1 MRRNKD
7 KSVENNEYTK
17 KKKGK
22 GKRVIK
28 TIALFLIFQI
38 IYVPLLTI
46 ALVYYGPFT
55 NTRDMIVTTAMTTMT
70 HQYFATWFL
79 SKEKIDE
86 ILAKNRPQENIEDQS
101 LSAITVG
108 TGISAE
114 DINGIELKDISNG
127 SYTGKLLIINDPS
140 RVKLVSSPRL
150 GTSGATTSQIIEEFD
165 AVAGINAGGF
175 QDDALGTG
183 GKPAGLVIED
193 GKLRTTNTGASYSLV
208 GMDNNNK
215 MVVSNS
221 MTYAKCQE
229 LNLRCAVSF
238 GPVIIINGNP
248 TIRSGTGGWGLQPRT
263 AIAQRQDGAILMLVI
278 DGRQKGS
285 LGATLRQVQDILLEN
300 GAYNAFNLDGGA
312 STTMV
317 YNGNVVNSPSDILGE
332 RYVPNAFIVTK
343 PNKK

>member
-1 MRRNKD
+1 MK
-7 KSVENNEYTK
+7 KEFNNEEK
-17 KKKGK
+17 KNKKSK
-22 GKRVIK
+22 AKKVLK
-28 TIALFLIFQI
+28 WIAFFLIFQI
-38 IYVPLLTI
+38 IYVPILSIVLI
-46 ALVYYGPFT
+46 YYGPFT
-55 NTRDMIVTTAMTTMT
+55 NTRDMIVTTAMTTMR
-70 HQYFATWFL
+70 HQYFATLFL

-101 LSAITVG
+101 LSAINIG
-108 TGISAE
+108 SGISAE
-114 DINGIELKDISNG
+114 DMNGIELKDVSND

-150 GTSGATTSQIIEEFD
+150 GTSGATTSQIVAEND
-165 AVAGINAGGF
+165 AVAGMNAGGF

-193 GKLRTTNTGASYSLV
+193 GQLRTTNTGASYSLV
-208 GMDNNNK
+208 GMDKDNK

-221 MTYAKCQE
+221 MTYSKCQQ

-238 GPVIIINGNP
+238 GPVIIINGNA
-248 TIRSGTGGWGLQPRT
+248 TIKSGTGGWGMQPRT
-263 AIAQRQDGAILMLVI
+263 AIAQRKDGAILMLVI

-285 LGATLRQVQDILLEN
+285 LGATLRQVQDILLDN

>member
-1 MRRNKD
+1 MK
-7 KSVENNEYTK
+7 KEVNNEEK
-17 KKKGK
+17 KNKKSK
-22 GKRVIK
+22 IK
-28 TIALFLIFQI
+28 KVLKWIAFFLIFQI
-38 IYVPLLTI
+38 IYVPILSIVLI
-46 ALVYYGPFT
+46 YYGPFT
-55 NTRDMIVTTAMTTMT
+55 NTRDMIVTTAMTTMK
-70 HQYFATWFL
+70 HQYFATLFL

-101 LSAITVG
+101 LSAINIG
-108 TGISAE
+108 SGISAE
-114 DINGIELKDISNG
+114 DMNGIELKDVSND

-150 GTSGATTSQIIEEFD
+150 GTSGATTSQIVAEND
-165 AVAGINAGGF
+165 AVAGMNAGGF

-193 GKLRTTNTGASYSLV
+193 GQLRTTNTGASYSLV
-208 GMDNNNK
+208 GMDKDNK

-221 MTYAKCQE
+221 MTYSKCQQ

-238 GPVIIINGNP
+238 GPVIIINGNA
-248 TIRSGTGGWGLQPRT
+248 TIKSGTGGWGMQPRT
-263 AIAQRQDGAILMLVI
+263 AIAQRKDGVILMLVI

-285 LGATLRQVQDILLEN
+285 LGATLRQVQDILLDN

>member
-1 MRRNKD
+1 MK
-7 KSVENNEYTK
+7 KEVNNEEK
-17 KKKGK
+17 KNKKSK
-22 GKRVIK
+22 AKKVLK
-28 TIALFLIFQI
+28 WIAFFLIFQV
-38 IYVPLLTI
+38 IYVPILSIVLI
-46 ALVYYGPFT
+46 YYGPFT
-55 NTRDMIVTTAMTTMT
+55 NTRDMIVTTAMTTMS
-70 HQYFATWFL
+70 HQYFATLFL

-101 LSAITVG
+101 LSAINIG
-108 TGISAE
+108 SGISAE
-114 DINGIELKDISNG
+114 DMNGIELKDVSNN

-150 GTSGATTSQIIEEFD
+150 GTSGATTSQIVAEND
-165 AVAGINAGGF
+165 AVAGMNAGGF

-193 GKLRTTNTGASYSLV
+193 GQLRTTNTGASYSLV
-208 GMDNNNK
+208 GMDKDNK

-221 MTYAKCQE
+221 MTYSKCQQ

-238 GPVIIINGNP
+238 GPVIIINGNA
-248 TIRSGTGGWGLQPRT
+248 TIKSGTGGWGMQPRT
-263 AIAQRQDGAILMLVI
+263 AIAQRKDGAILMLVI

-285 LGATLRQVQDILLEN
+285 LGATLRQVQDILLDN

>member
-1 MRRNKD
+1 MK
-7 KSVENNEYTK
+7 KEVNNEEK
-17 KKKGK
+17 KNKKSK
-22 GKRVIK
+22 IK
-28 TIALFLIFQI
+28 KVLKWIAFFLIFQI
-38 IYVPLLTI
+38 IYVPILSIVLI
-46 ALVYYGPFT
+46 YYGPFT
-55 NTRDMIVTTAMTTMT
+55 NTRDMIVTTAMTTMK
-70 HQYFATWFL
+70 HQYFATLFL

-101 LSAITVG
+101 LSAINIG
-108 TGISAE
+108 SGISAE
-114 DINGIELKDISNG
+114 DMNGIELKDISND

-150 GTSGATTSQIIEEFD
+150 GTSGATTSQIVAEND
-165 AVAGINAGGF
+165 AVAGMNAGGF

-193 GKLRTTNTGASYSLV
+193 GQLRTTNTGAAYSLV
-208 GMDNNNK
+208 GMDKDNK

-221 MTYAKCQE
+221 MTYSKCQQ

-238 GPVIIINGNP
+238 GPVIIINGNA
-248 TIRSGTGGWGLQPRT
+248 TIKSGTGGWGMQPRT
-263 AIAQRQDGAILMLVI
+263 AIAQRKDGVILMLVI

-285 LGATLRQVQDILLEN
+285 LGATLRQVQDILLDN

>member
-1 MRRNKD
+1 MK
-7 KSVENNEYTK
+7 KEVNNEEK
-17 KKKGK
+17 KNKKSK
-22 GKRVIK
+22 AKKVLK
-28 TIALFLIFQI
+28 WIAFFLIFQV
-38 IYVPLLTI
+38 IYVPILSIVLI
-46 ALVYYGPFT
+46 YYGPFT
-55 NTRDMIVTTAMTTMT
+55 NTRDMIVTTAMTTMS
-70 HQYFATWFL
+70 HQYFATLFL

-101 LSAITVG
+101 LSAINIG
-108 TGISAE
+108 SGISAE
-114 DINGIELKDISNG
+114 DMNGIELKDVSND

-150 GTSGATTSQIIEEFD
+150 GTSGATTSQIVAEND

-193 GKLRTTNTGASYSLV
+193 GQLRTTNTGASYSLV
-208 GMDNNNK
+208 GMDKDNK

-221 MTYAKCQE
+221 MTYSKCQQ

-238 GPVIIINGNP
+238 GPVIIINGNA
-248 TIRSGTGGWGLQPRT
+248 TIKSGTGGWGMQPRT
-263 AIAQRQDGAILMLVI
+263 AIAQRKDGAILMLVI

-285 LGATLRQVQDILLEN
+285 LGATLRQVQDILLDN

-312 STTMV
+312 SATMV
-317 YNGNVVNSPSDILGE
+317 YNEKLINKPSDIMGE

-343 PNKK
+343 AKN

>member
-1 MRRNKD
+1 MK
-7 KSVENNEYTK
+7 KEVNNEEK
-17 KKKGK
+17 KNKNSKAKKVLK
-22 GKRVIK
+22 W
-28 TIALFLIFQI
+28 IAFFLIFQV
-38 IYVPLLTI
+38 IYVPILSIVLI
-46 ALVYYGPFT
+46 YYGPFT
-55 NTRDMIVTTAMTTMT
+55 NTRDMIVTTAMTTMS
-70 HQYFATWFL
+70 HQYFATLFL

-101 LSAITVG
+101 LSAINIG
-108 TGISAE
+108 SGISAE
-114 DINGIELKDISNG
+114 DMNGMELKDVSND

-150 GTSGATTSQIIEEFD
+150 GTSGATTSQIVAEND

-193 GKLRTTNTGASYSLV
+193 GQLRTTNTGASYSLV
-208 GMDNNNK
+208 GMDKDNK

-221 MTYAKCQE
+221 MTYSKCQQ

-238 GPVIIINGNP
+238 GPVIIINGNA
-248 TIRSGTGGWGLQPRT
+248 TIKSGTGGWGMQPRT
-263 AIAQRQDGAILMLVI
+263 AIAQRKDGAILMLVI

-285 LGATLRQVQDILLEN
+285 LGATLRQVQDILLDN

>member
-1 MRRNKD
+1 MK
-7 KSVENNEYTK
+7 KEVNNEEKKNKKSKTK
-17 KKKGK
+17 KALKW
-22 GKRVIK
+22 
-28 TIALFLIFQI
+28 IAFFLIFQI
-38 IYVPLLTI
+38 IYVPILSIVLI
-46 ALVYYGPFT
+46 YYGPFT
-55 NTRDMIVTTAMTTMT
+55 NTRDMIVTTAMTTMS
-70 HQYFATWFL
+70 HQYFATLFL

-101 LSAITVG
+101 LSAINIG
-108 TGISAE
+108 SGISAE
-114 DINGIELKDISNG
+114 DMNGIELKDVSND

-150 GTSGATTSQIIEEFD
+150 GTSGATTSQIVAEND
-165 AVAGINAGGF
+165 AVAGMNAGGF

-193 GKLRTTNTGASYSLV
+193 GQLRTTNTGASYSLV
-208 GMDNNNK
+208 GMDKDNK

-221 MTYAKCQE
+221 MTYSKCQQ

-238 GPVIIINGNP
+238 GPVIIINGNA
-248 TIRSGTGGWGLQPRT
+248 TIKSGTGGWGMQPRT
-263 AIAQRQDGAILMLVI
+263 AIAQRKDGAILMLVI

-285 LGATLRQVQDILLEN
+285 LGATLRQVQDILLDN

>member
-1 MRRNKD
+1 MKQDNSNNGKLNK
-7 KSVENNEYTK
+7 N
-17 KKKGK
+17 KKGK
-22 GKRVIK
+22 WKKRLK
-28 TIALFLIFQI
+28 IAGLFLLFQI
-38 IYVPLLTI
+38 IYIPILSIV
-46 ALVYYGPFT
+46 LVYYGPFT
-55 NTRDMIVTTAMTTMT
+55 NTRDMIVTTAMTTMS

-79 SKEKIDE
+79 SQEKIDE
-86 ILAKNRPQENIEDQS
+86 ILAKNRPQENVEDQS
-101 LSAITVG
+101 LSAINIG
-108 TGISAE
+108 SGISAE
-114 DINGIELKDISNG
+114 DMNGIELKDISND

-150 GTSGATTSQIIEEFD
+150 GTSGATTSQIVAEND

-193 GKLRTTNTGASYSLV
+193 GQLRTTNTGSSYSLV
-208 GMDNNNK
+208 GMDKANK
-215 MVVSNS
+215 MIVSNS
-221 MTYAKCQE
+221 MTYAKCKE

-238 GPVIIINGNP
+238 GPIIIINGNP

-263 AIAQRQDGAILMLVI
+263 AIAQRKDGAVLMLVI

-285 LGATLRQVQDILLEN
+285 LGATLRQVQDILLDN

-343 PNKK
+343 PNSK

>member
-1 MRRNKD
+1 MK
-7 KSVENNEYTK
+7 KEVNNEEK
-17 KKKGK
+17 KNKKSK
-22 GKRVIK
+22 AKKVLK
-28 TIALFLIFQI
+28 WIAFFLIFQV
-38 IYVPLLTI
+38 IYVPILSIVLI
-46 ALVYYGPFT
+46 YYGPFT
-55 NTRDMIVTTAMTTMT
+55 NTRDMIVTTAMTTMS
-70 HQYFATWFL
+70 HQYFATLFL

-101 LSAITVG
+101 LSAINIG
-108 TGISAE
+108 SGISAE
-114 DINGIELKDISNG
+114 DMNGIELKDVSNN

-150 GTSGATTSQIIEEFD
+150 GTSGATTSQIVAEND

-193 GKLRTTNTGASYSLV
+193 GQLRTTNTGASYSLV
-208 GMDNNNK
+208 GMDKDNK

-221 MTYAKCQE
+221 MTYSKCQQ

-238 GPVIIINGNP
+238 GPVIIINGNA
-248 TIRSGTGGWGLQPRT
+248 TIKSGTGGWGMQPRT
-263 AIAQRQDGAILMLVI
+263 AIAQRKDGAILMLVI

-285 LGATLRQVQDILLEN
+285 LGATLRQVQDILLDN

>member
-1 MRRNKD
+1 MKKEVNNEEKKD
-7 KSVENNEYTK
+7 KKSKAK
-17 KKKGK
+17 KVLKW
-22 GKRVIK
+22 
-28 TIALFLIFQI
+28 IAFFLIFQV
-38 IYVPLLTI
+38 IYVPILSIVLI
-46 ALVYYGPFT
+46 YYGPFT
-55 NTRDMIVTTAMTTMT
+55 NTRDMIVTTAMTTMK
-70 HQYFATWFL
+70 HQYFATLFL

-101 LSAITVG
+101 LSAINIG
-108 TGISAE
+108 SGISAE
-114 DINGIELKDISNG
+114 DMNGIELKDVSND

-150 GTSGATTSQIIEEFD
+150 GTSGATTSQIVAEND

-193 GKLRTTNTGASYSLV
+193 GQLRTTNTGASYSLV
-208 GMDNNNK
+208 GMDKDNK

-221 MTYAKCQE
+221 MTYSKCQQ

-238 GPVIIINGNP
+238 GPVIIINGNA
-248 TIRSGTGGWGLQPRT
+248 TIKSGTGGWGMQPRT
-263 AIAQRQDGAILMLVI
+263 AIAQRKDGAILMLVI

-285 LGATLRQVQDILLEN
+285 LGATLRQVQDILLDN

>member
-1 MRRNKD
+1 MRQEKNKCND
-7 KSVENNEYTK
+7 LN
-17 KKKGK
+17 KKGK
-22 GKRVIK
+22 LKRTLKV
-28 TIALFLIFQI
+28 IALFLIFQI
-38 IYVPLLTI
+38 IYIPLLSI
-46 ALVYYGPFT
+46 VLIFYGPFI
-55 NTRDMIVTTAMTTMT
+55 NTRDMIVTTAMTTMS

-101 LSAITVG
+101 LSAIDIG
-108 TGISAE
+108 SGISAE
-114 DINGIELKDISNG
+114 DMNGIELKDISND
-127 SYTGKLLIINDPS
+127 SYTGKLLIVNDPS

-150 GTSGATTSQIIEEFD
+150 GTSGATTSQIVAEND

-208 GMDNNNK
+208 GMDKDNK
-215 MVVSNS
+215 MIVSNS
-221 MTYAKCQE
+221 MTYSKCQQ

-238 GPVIIINGNP
+238 GPVIIINGNA
-248 TIRSGTGGWGLQPRT
+248 TIKSGTGGWGLQPRT
-263 AIAQRQDGAILMLVI
+263 AIAQRKDGAILMLVI

-285 LGATLRQVQDILLEN
+285 LGATLRQVQDILLDN

-343 PNKK
+343 PNK

>member
-1 MRRNKD
+1 MKKEVNNEEKKD
-7 KSVENNEYTK
+7 KKSKAK
-17 KKKGK
+17 KVLKW
-22 GKRVIK
+22 
-28 TIALFLIFQI
+28 IAFFLIFQI
-38 IYVPLLTI
+38 IYVPILSIVLI
-46 ALVYYGPFT
+46 YYGPFT
-55 NTRDMIVTTAMTTMT
+55 NTRDMIVTTAMTTMK
-70 HQYFATWFL
+70 HQYFATLFL

-101 LSAITVG
+101 LSAINIG
-108 TGISAE
+108 SGISAE
-114 DINGIELKDISNG
+114 DMNGIELKDVSND

-150 GTSGATTSQIIEEFD
+150 GTSGATTSQIVAEND

-193 GKLRTTNTGASYSLV
+193 GQLRTTNTGASYSLV
-208 GMDNNNK
+208 GMDKDNK

-221 MTYAKCQE
+221 MTYSKCQQ

-238 GPVIIINGNP
+238 GPVIIINGNA
-248 TIRSGTGGWGLQPRT
+248 TIKSGTGGWGMQPRT
-263 AIAQRQDGAILMLVI
+263 AIAQRKDGAILMLVI

-285 LGATLRQVQDILLEN
+285 LGATLRQVQDILLDN

>member
-1 MRRNKD
+1 MK
-7 KSVENNEYTK
+7 KEVNNEEK
-17 KKKGK
+17 KNKNSKAKKVLK
-22 GKRVIK
+22 W
-28 TIALFLIFQI
+28 IAFFLIFQV
-38 IYVPLLTI
+38 IYVPILSIVLI
-46 ALVYYGPFT
+46 YYGPFT
-55 NTRDMIVTTAMTTMT
+55 NTRDMIVTTAMTTMK
-70 HQYFATWFL
+70 HQYFATLFL

-101 LSAITVG
+101 LSAINIG
-108 TGISAE
+108 SGISAE
-114 DINGIELKDISNG
+114 DMNGMELKDVSND

-150 GTSGATTSQIIEEFD
+150 GTSGATTSQIVAEND

-193 GKLRTTNTGASYSLV
+193 GQLRTTNTGASYSLV
-208 GMDNNNK
+208 GMDKDNK

-221 MTYAKCQE
+221 MTYSKCQQ

-238 GPVIIINGNP
+238 GPVIIINGNA
-248 TIRSGTGGWGLQPRT
+248 TIKSGTGGWGMQPRT
-263 AIAQRQDGAILMLVI
+263 AIAQRKDGAILMLVI

-285 LGATLRQVQDILLEN
+285 LGATLRQVQDILLDN

>member
-1 MRRNKD
+1 MK
-7 KSVENNEYTK
+7 KEVNNEEKKNKKSKTK
-17 KKKGK
+17 KALKW
-22 GKRVIK
+22 
-28 TIALFLIFQI
+28 IAFFLIFQI
-38 IYVPLLTI
+38 IYVPILSIVLI
-46 ALVYYGPFT
+46 YYGPFT
-55 NTRDMIVTTAMTTMT
+55 NTRDMIVTTAMTTMR
-70 HQYFATWFL
+70 HQYFATLFL

-101 LSAITVG
+101 LSAINIG
-108 TGISAE
+108 SGISAE
-114 DINGIELKDISNG
+114 DMNGIELKDVSND

-150 GTSGATTSQIIEEFD
+150 GTSGATTSQIVAEND
-165 AVAGINAGGF
+165 AVAGMNAGGF

-193 GKLRTTNTGASYSLV
+193 GQLRTTNTGASYSLV
-208 GMDNNNK
+208 GMDKDNK

-221 MTYAKCQE
+221 MTYSKCQQ

-238 GPVIIINGNP
+238 GPVIIINGNA
-248 TIRSGTGGWGLQPRT
+248 TIKSGTGGWGMQPRT
-263 AIAQRQDGAILMLVI
+263 AIAQRKDGAILMLVI

-285 LGATLRQVQDILLEN
+285 LGATLRQVQDILLDN

>member
-1 MRRNKD
+1 MK
-7 KSVENNEYTK
+7 KEVNNEEKKNKKSKTK
-17 KKKGK
+17 KALKW
-22 GKRVIK
+22 
-28 TIALFLIFQI
+28 IAFFLIFQV
-38 IYVPLLTI
+38 IYVPILSIVLI
-46 ALVYYGPFT
+46 YYGPFT
-55 NTRDMIVTTAMTTMT
+55 NTRDMIVTTAMTTMR
-70 HQYFATWFL
+70 HQYFATLFL

-101 LSAITVG
+101 LSAINIG
-108 TGISAE
+108 SGISAE
-114 DINGIELKDISNG
+114 DMNGIELKDVSND

-150 GTSGATTSQIIEEFD
+150 GTSGATTSQIVAEND
-165 AVAGINAGGF
+165 AVAGMNAGGF

-193 GKLRTTNTGASYSLV
+193 GQLRTTNTGASYSLV
-208 GMDNNNK
+208 GMDKDNK

-221 MTYAKCQE
+221 MTYSKCQQ

-238 GPVIIINGNP
+238 GPVIIINGNA
-248 TIRSGTGGWGLQPRT
+248 TIKSGTGGWGMQPRT
-263 AIAQRQDGAILMLVI
+263 AIAQRKDGAILMLVI

-285 LGATLRQVQDILLEN
+285 LGATLRQVQDILLDN

>member
-1 MRRNKD
+1 MK
-7 KSVENNEYTK
+7 KEVNNEEKKNKKSKTK
-17 KKKGK
+17 KALKW
-22 GKRVIK
+22 
-28 TIALFLIFQI
+28 IAFFLIFQI
-38 IYVPLLTI
+38 IYVPILSIVLI
-46 ALVYYGPFT
+46 YYGPFT
-55 NTRDMIVTTAMTTMT
+55 NTRDMIVTTAMTTMS
-70 HQYFATWFL
+70 HQYFATLFL

-101 LSAITVG
+101 LSAINIG
-108 TGISAE
+108 SGISAE
-114 DINGIELKDISNG
+114 DMNGIELKDVSND

-150 GTSGATTSQIIEEFD
+150 GTSGATTSQIVAEND

-193 GKLRTTNTGASYSLV
+193 GQLRTANTGASYSLV
-208 GMDNNNK
+208 GMDKDNK

-221 MTYAKCQE
+221 MTYSKCQQ

-238 GPVIIINGNP
+238 GPVIIINGNA
-248 TIRSGTGGWGLQPRT
+248 TIKSGTGGWGMQPRT
-263 AIAQRQDGAILMLVI
+263 AIAQRKDGAILMLVI

-285 LGATLRQVQDILLEN
+285 LGATLRQVQDILLDN

>member
-1 MRRNKD
+1 MK
-7 KSVENNEYTK
+7 KEVNNEEK
-17 KKKGK
+17 KNKKSK
-22 GKRVIK
+22 VKKVLK
-28 TIALFLIFQI
+28 WIAFFLIFQV
-38 IYVPLLTI
+38 IYVPILSIVLI
-46 ALVYYGPFT
+46 YYGPFT
-55 NTRDMIVTTAMTTMT
+55 NTRDMIVTTAMTTMS
-70 HQYFATWFL
+70 HQYFATLFL

-101 LSAITVG
+101 LSAINIG
-108 TGISAE
+108 SGISAE
-114 DINGIELKDISNG
+114 DMNGMELKDVSND

-150 GTSGATTSQIIEEFD
+150 GTSGATTSQIVAEND

-193 GKLRTTNTGASYSLV
+193 GQLRTTNTGASYSLV
-208 GMDNNNK
+208 GMDKDNK

-221 MTYAKCQE
+221 MTYSKCQQ

-238 GPVIIINGNP
+238 GPVIIINGNA
-248 TIRSGTGGWGLQPRT
+248 TIKSGTGGWGMQPRT
-263 AIAQRQDGAILMLVI
+263 AIAQRKDGAILMLVI

-285 LGATLRQVQDILLEN
+285 LGATLRQVQDILLDN

>member
-1 MRRNKD
+1 MK
-7 KSVENNEYTK
+7 KEVNNEEK
-17 KKKGK
+17 KNKKSK
-22 GKRVIK
+22 IK
-28 TIALFLIFQI
+28 KVLKWIAFFLIFQI
-38 IYVPLLTI
+38 IYVPILSIVLI
-46 ALVYYGPFT
+46 YYGPFT
-55 NTRDMIVTTAMTTMT
+55 NTRDMIVTTAMTTMK
-70 HQYFATWFL
+70 HQYFATLFL

-101 LSAITVG
+101 LSAINIG
-108 TGISAE
+108 SGISAE
-114 DINGIELKDISNG
+114 DMNGIELKDVSND

-150 GTSGATTSQIIEEFD
+150 GTSGATTSQIVAEND
-165 AVAGINAGGF
+165 AVAGMNAGGF

-193 GKLRTTNTGASYSLV
+193 GQLRTTNTGASYSLV
-208 GMDNNNK
+208 GMDKDNK

-221 MTYAKCQE
+221 MTYSKCQQ

-238 GPVIIINGNP
+238 GPVIIINGNA
-248 TIRSGTGGWGLQPRT
+248 TIKSGTGGWGMQPRT
-263 AIAQRQDGAILMLVI
+263 AIAQRKDGAILMLVI

-285 LGATLRQVQDILLEN
+285 LGATLRQVQDILLDN

>member
-1 MRRNKD
+1 MK
-7 KSVENNEYTK
+7 KEVNNEEK
-17 KKKGK
+17 KNKKSK
-22 GKRVIK
+22 AKKVLK
-28 TIALFLIFQI
+28 WIAFFLIFQV
-38 IYVPLLTI
+38 IYVPILSIVLI
-46 ALVYYGPFT
+46 YYGPFT
-55 NTRDMIVTTAMTTMT
+55 NTRDMIVTTAMTTMS
-70 HQYFATWFL
+70 HQYFATLFL

-101 LSAITVG
+101 LSAINVG
-108 TGISAE
+108 SGISAE
-114 DINGIELKDISNG
+114 DMNGIELKDVSND

-150 GTSGATTSQIIEEFD
+150 GTSGATTSQIVAEND
-165 AVAGINAGGF
+165 AVAGMNAGGF

-193 GKLRTTNTGASYSLV
+193 GQLRTTNTGASYSLV
-208 GMDNNNK
+208 GMDKDNK

-221 MTYAKCQE
+221 MTYSKCQQ

-238 GPVIIINGNP
+238 GPVIIINGNA
-248 TIRSGTGGWGLQPRT
+248 TIKSGTGGWGMQPRT
-263 AIAQRQDGAILMLVI
+263 AIAQRKDGAILMLVI

-285 LGATLRQVQDILLEN
+285 LGATLRQVQDILLDN

>member
-1 MRRNKD
+1 MK
-7 KSVENNEYTK
+7 KEVNNEEK
-17 KKKGK
+17 KNKKSK
-22 GKRVIK
+22 AKKVLK
-28 TIALFLIFQI
+28 WIAFFLIFQV
-38 IYVPLLTI
+38 IYVPILSIVLI
-46 ALVYYGPFT
+46 YYGPFT
-55 NTRDMIVTTAMTTMT
+55 NTRDMIVTTAMTTMS
-70 HQYFATWFL
+70 HQYFATLFL

-101 LSAITVG
+101 LSAINIG
-108 TGISAE
+108 SGISAE
-114 DINGIELKDISNG
+114 DMNGIELKDVSND

-150 GTSGATTSQIIEEFD
+150 GTSGATTSQIVAEND
-165 AVAGINAGGF
+165 AVAGMNAGGF

-193 GKLRTTNTGASYSLV
+193 GQLRTTNTGASYSLV
-208 GMDNNNK
+208 GMDKDNK

-221 MTYAKCQE
+221 MTYSKCQQ

-238 GPVIIINGNP
+238 GPVIIINGNA
-248 TIRSGTGGWGLQPRT
+248 TIKSGTGGWGMQPRT
-263 AIAQRQDGAILMLVI
+263 AIAQRKDGAILMLVI

-285 LGATLRQVQDILLEN
+285 LGATLRQVQDILLDN

>member
-1 MRRNKD
+1 MK
-7 KSVENNEYTK
+7 KEVNNEEK
-17 KKKGK
+17 KNKKSK
-22 GKRVIK
+22 AKKVLK
-28 TIALFLIFQI
+28 WIAFFLIFQV
-38 IYVPLLTI
+38 IYVPILSIVLI
-46 ALVYYGPFT
+46 YYGPFT
-55 NTRDMIVTTAMTTMT
+55 NTRDMIVTTAMTTMK
-70 HQYFATWFL
+70 HQYFATLFL

-101 LSAITVG
+101 LSAINIG
-108 TGISAE
+108 SGISAE
-114 DINGIELKDISNG
+114 DMNGMELKDVSND

-150 GTSGATTSQIIEEFD
+150 GTSGATTSQIVAEND

-193 GKLRTTNTGASYSLV
+193 GQLRTTNTGASYSLV
-208 GMDNNNK
+208 GMDKDNK

-221 MTYAKCQE
+221 MTYSKCQQ

-238 GPVIIINGNP
+238 GPVIIINGNA
-248 TIRSGTGGWGLQPRT
+248 TIKSGTGGWGMQPRT
-263 AIAQRQDGAILMLVI
+263 AIAQRKDGAILMLVI

-285 LGATLRQVQDILLEN
+285 LGATLRQVQDILLDN

>member
-1 MRRNKD
+1 MRQEKNKCND
-7 KSVENNEYTK
+7 LN
-17 KKKGK
+17 KKGK
-22 GKRVIK
+22 LKK
-28 TIALFLIFQI
+28 TLKAIALFLIFQI
-38 IYVPLLTI
+38 IYIPLLSI
-46 ALVYYGPFT
+46 VLIYYGPFI
-55 NTRDMIVTTAMTTMT
+55 NTRDMIVTTAMTTMS

-101 LSAITVG
+101 LSAIDIG
-108 TGISAE
+108 SGISAE
-114 DINGIELKDISNG
+114 DMNGIELKDISND
-127 SYTGKLLIINDPS
+127 SYTGKLLIVNDPS

-150 GTSGATTSQIIEEFD
+150 GTSGATTSQIVAEND

-208 GMDNNNK
+208 GMDKDNK
-215 MVVSNS
+215 MIVSNS
-221 MTYAKCQE
+221 MTYSKCQQ

-238 GPVIIINGNP
+238 GPVIIINGNA
-248 TIRSGTGGWGLQPRT
+248 TIKSGTGGWGLQPRT
-263 AIAQRQDGAILMLVI
+263 AIAQRKDGAILMLVI

-285 LGATLRQVQDILLEN
+285 LGATLRQVQDILLDN

-343 PNKK
+343 PNK

>member
-1 MRRNKD
+1 MIKE
-7 KSVENNEYTK
+7 VNNEEK
-17 KKKGK
+17 KNKKSK
-22 GKRVIK
+22 AKKVLK
-28 TIALFLIFQI
+28 WIAFFLIFQV
-38 IYVPLLTI
+38 IYVPILSIVLI
-46 ALVYYGPFT
+46 YYGPFT
-55 NTRDMIVTTAMTTMT
+55 NTRDMIVTTAMTTMS
-70 HQYFATWFL
+70 HQYFATLFL

-101 LSAITVG
+101 LSAINIG
-108 TGISAE
+108 SGISAE
-114 DINGIELKDISNG
+114 DMNGMELKDVSND

-150 GTSGATTSQIIEEFD
+150 GTSGATTSQIVAEND

-193 GKLRTTNTGASYSLV
+193 GQLRTTNTGASYSLV
-208 GMDNNNK
+208 GMDKDNK

-221 MTYAKCQE
+221 MTYSKCQQ

-238 GPVIIINGNP
+238 GPVIIINGNA
-248 TIRSGTGGWGLQPRT
+248 TIKSGTGGWGMQPRT
-263 AIAQRQDGAILMLVI
+263 AIAQRKDGAILMLVI

-285 LGATLRQVQDILLEN
+285 LGATLRQVQDILLDN

>member
-1 MRRNKD
+1 MK
-7 KSVENNEYTK
+7 KEVNNEEK
-17 KKKGK
+17 KNKKSK
-22 GKRVIK
+22 IK
-28 TIALFLIFQI
+28 KVLKWIAFFLIFQI
-38 IYVPLLTI
+38 IYVPILSI
-46 ALVYYGPFT
+46 VLVYYGPFT
-55 NTRDMIVTTAMTTMT
+55 NTRDMIVTTAMTTMK
-70 HQYFATWFL
+70 HQYFATLFL

-101 LSAITVG
+101 LSAINIG
-108 TGISAE
+108 SGISAE
-114 DINGIELKDISNG
+114 DMNGIELKDVSND

-150 GTSGATTSQIIEEFD
+150 GTSGATTSQIVAEND
-165 AVAGINAGGF
+165 AVAGMNAGGF

-193 GKLRTTNTGASYSLV
+193 GQLRTTNTGASYSLV
-208 GMDNNNK
+208 GMDKDNK

-221 MTYAKCQE
+221 MTYSKCQQ

-238 GPVIIINGNP
+238 GPVIIINGNA
-248 TIRSGTGGWGLQPRT
+248 TIKSGTGGWGMQPRT
-263 AIAQRQDGAILMLVI
+263 AIAQRKDGVILMLVI

-285 LGATLRQVQDILLEN
+285 LGATLRQVQDILLDN

>member
-1 MRRNKD
+1 MK
-7 KSVENNEYTK
+7 KEVNNEEK
-17 KKKGK
+17 KNKKSK
-22 GKRVIK
+22 AKKVLK
-28 TIALFLIFQI
+28 WIAFFLIFQV
-38 IYVPLLTI
+38 IYVPILSIVLI
-46 ALVYYGPFT
+46 YYGPFT
-55 NTRDMIVTTAMTTMT
+55 NTRDMIVTTAMTTMR
-70 HQYFATWFL
+70 HQYFATLFL

-101 LSAITVG
+101 LSAINVG
-108 TGISAE
+108 SGISAE
-114 DINGIELKDISNG
+114 DMNGIELKDVSND

-150 GTSGATTSQIIEEFD
+150 GTSGATTSQIVAEND
-165 AVAGINAGGF
+165 AVAGMNAGGF

-193 GKLRTTNTGASYSLV
+193 GQLRTTNTGASYSLV
-208 GMDNNNK
+208 GMDKDNK

-221 MTYAKCQE
+221 MTYSKCQQ

-238 GPVIIINGNP
+238 GPVIIINGNA
-248 TIRSGTGGWGLQPRT
+248 TIKSGTGGWGMQPRT
-263 AIAQRQDGAILMLVI
+263 AIAQRKDGAILMLVI

-285 LGATLRQVQDILLEN
+285 LGATLRQVQDILLDN

>member
-1 MRRNKD
+1 MK
-7 KSVENNEYTK
+7 KEVNNEEK
-17 KKKGK
+17 KNKKSK
-22 GKRVIK
+22 AKKVLK
-28 TIALFLIFQI
+28 WIAFFLIFQV
-38 IYVPLLTI
+38 IYVPILSIVLI
-46 ALVYYGPFT
+46 YYGPFT
-55 NTRDMIVTTAMTTMT
+55 NTRDMIVTTAMTTMR
-70 HQYFATWFL
+70 HQYFATLFL
-79 SKEKIDE
+79 SKEKIGE

-101 LSAITVG
+101 LSAINIG
-108 TGISAE
+108 SGISAE
-114 DINGIELKDISNG
+114 DMNGIELKDVSND

-150 GTSGATTSQIIEEFD
+150 GTSGATTSQIVAEND
-165 AVAGINAGGF
+165 AVAGMNAGGF

-193 GKLRTTNTGASYSLV
+193 GQLRTTNTGASYSLV
-208 GMDNNNK
+208 GMDKDNK

-221 MTYAKCQE
+221 MTYSKCQQ

-238 GPVIIINGNP
+238 GPVIIINGNA
-248 TIRSGTGGWGLQPRT
+248 TIKSGTGGWGMQPRT
-263 AIAQRQDGAILMLVI
+263 AIAQRKDGAILMLVI

-285 LGATLRQVQDILLEN
+285 LGATLRQVQDILLDN

>member
-1 MRRNKD
+1 MRQEKNKCND
-7 KSVENNEYTK
+7 LN
-17 KKKGK
+17 KKGK
-22 GKRVIK
+22 LKK
-28 TIALFLIFQI
+28 TLKVIALFLIFQI
-38 IYVPLLTI
+38 IYIPLLSI
-46 ALVYYGPFT
+46 VLIYYGPFI

-101 LSAITVG
+101 LSAIDIG
-108 TGISAE
+108 SGISAE
-114 DINGIELKDISNG
+114 DMNGIELKDISND
-127 SYTGKLLIINDPS
+127 SYTGKLLIVNDPS

-150 GTSGATTSQIIEEFD
+150 GTSGATTSQIVAEND

-208 GMDNNNK
+208 GMDKDNK
-215 MVVSNS
+215 MIVSNS
-221 MTYAKCQE
+221 MTYSKCQQ

-238 GPVIIINGNP
+238 GPVIIINGNA

-263 AIAQRQDGAILMLVI
+263 AIAQRKDGAILMLVI

-285 LGATLRQVQDILLEN
+285 LGATLRQVQDILLDN

-343 PNKK
+343 PNK

>member
-1 MRRNKD
+1 MK
-7 KSVENNEYTK
+7 KEVNNEEK
-17 KKKGK
+17 KNKNSKAKKVLK
-22 GKRVIK
+22 W
-28 TIALFLIFQI
+28 IAFFLIFQV
-38 IYVPLLTI
+38 IYVPILSIVLI
-46 ALVYYGPFT
+46 YYGPFT
-55 NTRDMIVTTAMTTMT
+55 NTRDMIVTTAMTTMS
-70 HQYFATWFL
+70 HQYFATLFL

-101 LSAITVG
+101 LSAINIG
-108 TGISAE
+108 SGISAE
-114 DINGIELKDISNG
+114 DMNGIELKDVSND

-150 GTSGATTSQIIEEFD
+150 GTSGATTSQIVAEND

-193 GKLRTTNTGASYSLV
+193 GQLRTTNTGASYSLV
-208 GMDNNNK
+208 GMDKDNK

-221 MTYAKCQE
+221 MTYSKCQQ

-238 GPVIIINGNP
+238 GPVIIINGNA
-248 TIRSGTGGWGLQPRT
+248 TIKSGTGGWGMQPRT
-263 AIAQRQDGAILMLVI
+263 AIAQRKDGAILMLVI

-285 LGATLRQVQDILLEN
+285 LGATLRQVQDILLDN

>member
-1 MRRNKD
+1 MKQ
-7 KSVENNEYTK
+7 ENNNDIDNNINK
-17 KKKGK
+17 NKKGK
-22 GKRVIK
+22 FKKRLKMVG
-28 TIALFLIFQI
+28 LFLLFQI
-38 IYVPLLTI
+38 IYIPILSIVLI
-46 ALVYYGPFT
+46 YYGPFT
-55 NTRDMIVTTAMTTMT
+55 NTRDLIVTTAMTTMK

-86 ILAKNRPQENIEDQS
+86 ILAKNRPQENLEDQS
-101 LSAITVG
+101 LSSINIG
-108 TGISAE
+108 SGISAE
-114 DINGIELKDISNG
+114 DMNGIELKDISNNN
-127 SYTGKLLIINDPS
+127 YTGKLLIINDPS

-150 GTSGATTSQIIEEFD
+150 GTSGATTSQIVNENN

-193 GKLRTTNTGASYSLV
+193 GQLRTTNSGGTYSIV
-208 GMDNNNK
+208 GMDNDNK

-221 MTYAKCQE
+221 MTYSKMKQ

-238 GPVIIINGNP
+238 GPIIILNGNA
-248 TIRSGTGGWGLQPRT
+248 TIKSGTGGWGLQPRT
-263 AIAQRQDGAILMLVI
+263 AIAQRKDGAILMLVI

-285 LGATLRQVQDILLEN
+285 LGATLRQVQDILLDN

-343 PNKK
+343 PSK

>member
-1 MRRNKD
+1 MK
-7 KSVENNEYTK
+7 KEVNNEEKKNKKSKTK
-17 KKKGK
+17 KALKW
-22 GKRVIK
+22 
-28 TIALFLIFQI
+28 IAFFLIFQV
-38 IYVPLLTI
+38 IYVPILSIVLI
-46 ALVYYGPFT
+46 YYGPFT
-55 NTRDMIVTTAMTTMT
+55 NTRDMIVTTAMTTMS
-70 HQYFATWFL
+70 HQYFATLFL

-101 LSAITVG
+101 LSAINIG
-108 TGISAE
+108 SGISAE
-114 DINGIELKDISNG
+114 DMNGIELKDVSND

-150 GTSGATTSQIIEEFD
+150 GTSGATTSQIVAEND

-193 GKLRTTNTGASYSLV
+193 GQLRTTNTGASYSLV
-208 GMDNNNK
+208 GMDKDNK

-221 MTYAKCQE
+221 MTYSKCQQ

-238 GPVIIINGNP
+238 GPVIIINGNA
-248 TIRSGTGGWGLQPRT
+248 TIKSGTGGWGMQPRT
-263 AIAQRQDGAILMLVI
+263 AIAQRKDGAILMLVI

-285 LGATLRQVQDILLEN
+285 LGATLRQVQDILLDN

>member
-1 MRRNKD
+1 MNQ
-7 KSVENNEYTK
+7 ENNEFNVN

-22 GKRVIK
+22 VKRTIK
-28 TIALFLIFQI
+28 MVVLFLIFQI
-38 IYVPLLTI
+38 IYIPILSIILI
-46 ALVYYGPFT
+46 YHGPFT
-55 NTRDMIVTTAMTTMT
+55 NTRDLIVTTAMTTMK
-70 HQYFATWFL
+70 HQYFATLFL

-86 ILAKNRPQENIEDQS
+86 ILAKNRPQDSIEGQS
-101 LSAITVG
+101 LSSI
-108 TGISAE
+108 
-114 DINGIELKDISNG
+114 DIGSGVSSSDMSGIELKDISNN
-127 SYTGKLLIINDPS
+127 SYTGKLLIVNDPS

-150 GTSGATTSQIIEEFD
+150 GTSGATTSQIVSEND

-193 GKLRTTNTGASYSLV
+193 GQLRTSNSGGTYSIV
-208 GMDNNNK
+208 GMDNDNK

-221 MTYAKCQE
+221 MTYSKMKQ

-238 GPVIIINGNP
+238 GPVIIINGNS
-248 TIRSGTGGWGLQPRT
+248 TIKSGTGGWGIQPRT
-263 AIAQRQDGAILMLVI
+263 AIAQRKDGAILMLVI

-285 LGATLRQVQDILLEN
+285 IGATLRQVQDILLEN

-343 PNKK
+343 SSK

>member
-1 MRRNKD
+1 MK
-7 KSVENNEYTK
+7 KEVNNEEK
-17 KKKGK
+17 KNKKSK
-22 GKRVIK
+22 AKKVLK
-28 TIALFLIFQI
+28 WIAFFLIFQV
-38 IYVPLLTI
+38 IYVPILSIVLI
-46 ALVYYGPFT
+46 YYGPFT
-55 NTRDMIVTTAMTTMT
+55 NTRDMIVTTAMTTMS
-70 HQYFATWFL
+70 HQYFATLFL

-101 LSAITVG
+101 LSAINIG
-108 TGISAE
+108 SGISAE
-114 DINGIELKDISNG
+114 DMNGMELKDVSND

-150 GTSGATTSQIIEEFD
+150 GTSGATTSQIVAEND

-193 GKLRTTNTGASYSLV
+193 GQLRTTNTGASYSLV
-208 GMDNNNK
+208 GMDKDNK

-221 MTYAKCQE
+221 MTYSKCQQ

-238 GPVIIINGNP
+238 GPVIIINGNA
-248 TIRSGTGGWGLQPRT
+248 TIKSGTGGWGMQPRT
-263 AIAQRQDGAILMLVI
+263 AIAQRKDGAILMLVI
-278 DGRQKGS
+278 DGRQKES
-285 LGATLRQVQDILLEN
+285 LGATLRQVQDILLDN

>member
-1 MRRNKD
+1 MRQEKNKCND
-7 KSVENNEYTK
+7 LN
-17 KKKGK
+17 KKGK
-22 GKRVIK
+22 LKK
-28 TIALFLIFQI
+28 TLKAIALFLIFQI
-38 IYVPLLTI
+38 IYIPLLSI
-46 ALVYYGPFT
+46 VLIYYGPFI
-55 NTRDMIVTTAMTTMT
+55 NTRDMIVTTSMTTMS

-101 LSAITVG
+101 LSAIDIG
-108 TGISAE
+108 SGISAE
-114 DINGIELKDISNG
+114 DMNGIELKDISND
-127 SYTGKLLIINDPS
+127 SYTGKLLIVNDPS

-150 GTSGATTSQIIEEFD
+150 GTSGATTSQIVAEND

-208 GMDNNNK
+208 GMDKDNK
-215 MVVSNS
+215 MIVSNS
-221 MTYAKCQE
+221 MTYSKCQQ

-238 GPVIIINGNP
+238 GPVIIINGNA
-248 TIRSGTGGWGLQPRT
+248 TIKSGTGGWGLQPRT
-263 AIAQRQDGAILMLVI
+263 AIAQRKDGAILMLVI

-285 LGATLRQVQDILLEN
+285 LGATLRQVQDILLDN

-343 PNKK
+343 PNK

>member
-1 MRRNKD
+1 MK
-7 KSVENNEYTK
+7 KEVNNEEK
-17 KKKGK
+17 KNKKSK
-22 GKRVIK
+22 AKKVLK
-28 TIALFLIFQI
+28 WIAFFLIFQV
-38 IYVPLLTI
+38 IYVPILSIVLI
-46 ALVYYGPFT
+46 YYGPFT
-55 NTRDMIVTTAMTTMT
+55 NTRDMIVTTAMTTMS
-70 HQYFATWFL
+70 HQYFATLFL

-86 ILAKNRPQENIEDQS
+86 ILAKIRPQENIEDQS
-101 LSAITVG
+101 LSAINIG
-108 TGISAE
+108 SGISAE
-114 DINGIELKDISNG
+114 DMNGIELKDVSND

-150 GTSGATTSQIIEEFD
+150 GTSGATTSQIVAEND

-193 GKLRTTNTGASYSLV
+193 GQLRTTNTGASYSLV
-208 GMDNNNK
+208 GMDKDNK

-221 MTYAKCQE
+221 MTYSKCQQ

-238 GPVIIINGNP
+238 GPVIIINGNA
-248 TIRSGTGGWGLQPRT
+248 TIKSGTGGWGMQPRT
-263 AIAQRQDGAILMLVI
+263 AIAQRKDGAILMLVI

-285 LGATLRQVQDILLEN
+285 LGATLRQVQDILLDN

>member
-1 MRRNKD
+1 MK
-7 KSVENNEYTK
+7 KEVNNEEK
-17 KKKGK
+17 KNKKSK
-22 GKRVIK
+22 VKKVLK
-28 TIALFLIFQI
+28 WIAFFLVFQI
-38 IYVPLLTI
+38 IYVPILSIVLI
-46 ALVYYGPFT
+46 YYGPFT
-55 NTRDMIVTTAMTTMT
+55 NTRDMIVTTAMTTMK
-70 HQYFATWFL
+70 HQYFATLFL

-101 LSAITVG
+101 LSAINIG
-108 TGISAE
+108 SGISAE
-114 DINGIELKDISNG
+114 DMNGIELKDVSND

-150 GTSGATTSQIIEEFD
+150 GTSGATTSQIVAEND

-193 GKLRTTNTGASYSLV
+193 GQLRTTNTGASYSLV
-208 GMDNNNK
+208 GMDKDNK

-221 MTYAKCQE
+221 MTYSKCQQ

-238 GPVIIINGNP
+238 GPVIIINGNA
-248 TIRSGTGGWGLQPRT
+248 TIKSGTGGWGMQPRT
-263 AIAQRQDGAILMLVI
+263 AIAQRKDGAILMLVI

-285 LGATLRQVQDILLEN
+285 LGATLRQVQDILLDN